1 MKKKLA
7 LIMTM
12 SLLLTSVSPVNAAGT
27 EVIEIAEEENLSA
40 SFTEDEED
48 PEIEIVEDPETVPEA
63 DVSDE
68 EVIPEE
74 DGTDDEIFTEDM
86 SLEDVSGLIEDEDA
100 GNGMISEIFS
110 SEPVP
115 VGDAEDGYGRAD
127 HGELLMSAASEPD
140 GPEYYGS
147 QLAGN
152 QKAMYELLKT
162 GNWQLG
168 TSNSSGEI
176 PYTMAYSPDTDYSF
190 ELESTDYASSEV
202 YKSIRQKLY
211 SDAYTAFDAY
221 LYDYPEE
228 SFWIDRSGF
237 GFAVSYNPYETAPYH
252 FSIIKMRLNA
262 YERWTGAK
270 KQLADLETY
279 TDRSVAQIQAVD
291 GYSTMTPG
299 EKLKAVHDHICD
311 LVSYGDASTTIEA
324 QHTPYGAYDFDH
336 KVVCE
341 GYSKLFKIL
350 VDKLGIT
357 DNVLVS
363 GIAYSPDGS
372 GGPHMWNVVSLES
385 SWYLLD
391 ATWDDQ
397 DESSTV
403 YYDYFLAGSGSK
415 GFSYWTI
422 GEEHEAHAN
431 LSNGGGEF
439 ITPTLS
445 VTMYHQ
451 RKQTGVTAT
460 CTEAGSATIVCGL
473 HPKMGGGYEV
483 PPETETIP
491 AMGHQPVTDAAVAA
505 TCTEPGLTEGSH
517 CSACGMIIV
526 SQETVA
532 ATGHSWGSPSW
543 KWTEDHTGATAT
555 FTCKNDSS
563 HSESIPAEI
572 SSAGTDPTCTAG
584 GEAVYTAEVSF
595 EGNKYTDEKTV
606 QNSALGHDWGDA
618 TYTWTDDYTSVTA
631 ERVCTRDETH
641 TESETVQT
649 TSEITKAAT
658 CTEKG
663 ETTYTAVFTK
673 EGFETQTEKVPIPEK
688 GHVETDLPAVAAT
701 CTKTGLTAGK
711 KCSACGEILVQQEV
725 TAALGHAFGEWT
737 ETKPATCTEAGSEER
752 VCSRCGEKE
761 TSGISPTGH
770 DWGGPNWAWLDNNTR
785 ADARFTCKNDSSHV
799 EHVPATTTQKVIKEA
814 TCGTTGTVVYMA
826 VVEFEDNT
834 YTGQKQATT
843 PMADHNWGEPEYTWA
858 NDNSE
863 VTAVRVCLNDNSH
876 RQNRI
881 SQTTSEQ
888 TKAAT
893 CTEKGET
900 TYTAV
905 FNNGFET
912 QTKTVANIDPTG
924 HDYGAPV
931 WKWAEDYSSATV
943 TLTCKNDS
951 THIIELDGEL
961 TSEITADASYTSTG
975 VKTYT
980 AAAEYE
986 GEEYQDQKT
995 ETIPVLSPS
1004 GVTDQGLSWEVADG
1018 VLTVSLKEDAQS
1030 TEIPDYAAADDA
1042 PWAEAAAELNVTKIV
1057 VKDKITK
1064 VGSNSFAGLGSLVV
1078 MELPQSLEYL
1088 ADDSIDAALLSTI
1101 NVIYSGTESE
1111 WETLTQGTA
1120 FRDVN
1125 MISSHT
1131 HKWGNWYQKI
1141 PATCTADAILE
1152 RKCNICQTAETMT
1165 DKENPATGHDYDN
1178 PVWEWA
1184 EDYTFAKVTLTCKND
1199 NTHVIE
1205 LDGELTSEITADASY
1220 TSTGVKTYTAV
1231 AEYEGNEY
1239 QNQKTEEIPV
1249 LSPSGVT
1256 DEGLSWEIADGVLT
1270 IGLTEGIQN
1279 AEIPDYE
1286 SEDDAPWAE
1295 AAAELEVSKIVVEEG
1310 ITKVGANA
1318 FTGVE
1323 SLDEISLPQSLKE
1336 LADDSI
1342 EGTVLST
1349 INVIYAGSESEWET
1363 LTQGTAF
1370 QDVDMTSTHT
1380 HEWGNWYQKIP
1391 ATCTA
1396 NAILERK
1403 CKICQMAETMT
1414 DEENPA
1420 TGHDYDNPVW
1430 EWADD
1435 YSSAKVTLTCKN
1447 DSTHI
1452 IELDGELTSEITAD
1466 ASYTNTGVKTYTAIA
1481 EYGEKVYQD
1490 KATEVIPVLSP
1501 NGVTDEGLSWEIADG
1516 VLTIGLTEGT
1526 QNAEIPDYESEDDAP
1541 WAEAAVALK
1550 VTKIIVKEGIT
1561 KVGSYAFTCRK
1572 DLSEI
1577 SLPQSLEELA
1587 DDSVDDTVLST
1598 VDVNYAGSES
1608 QWERLTQG
1616 TSFQNVNMTSTHVH
1630 SWGSGVVTK
1639 PATTAA
1645 AGIRTYKCSCGKI
1658 KTEAI
1663 PRLKI
1668 VEKITVSKKPT
1679 IQKPA
1684 PAKGKITVKWK
1695 HFKNK
1700 TKNGKKIWKPIKKV
1714 QIQCATDSGFRN
1726 IVKKADVS
1734 KGKTKTT
1741 IKGLK
1746 KKTTYYVRV
1755 RYFDGVGYSAWSKVK
1770 KVKTK

>member
-1 MKKKLA
+1 
-7 LIMTM
+7 MTM

-1295 AAAELEVSKIVVEEG
+1295 APWAEAAAELEVSKIVVEEG